1 MKRHNE
7 ITAILRK
14 AMPYLTEHFGI
25 REMGIFGSYIRDEA
39 SPESDL
45 DILVEFSR
53 PIGWEIVELNEYLE
67 NLLELKIDLVTKQS
81 LHPSIRSRILEEV
94 QYA

>member
-7 ITAILRK
+7 ITTILRK

-25 REMGIFGSYIRDEA
+25 SEIGIFGSYIRDEA

-53 PIGWEIVELNEYLE
+53 PIGWEIVDLNEYLE
-67 NLLELKIDLVTKQS
+67 SILELKVDLVTKQS
-81 LHPSIRSRILEEV
+81 LHPRIRSRILEEV